1 MSNLPVGQ
9 AKTRLVVASGN
20 AGKLREFERLLSPLG
35 FDVVAQAELGVDSPP
50 EPHMTFLENALVK
63 ARHASLLTG
72 LPALADDS
80 GICVPALGGAPGV
93 HSARYAEP
101 EAGMDQDALNNRK
114 LVQALSALA
123 DRRAYYAAVLVFVS
137 HAHDPLP
144 LVAQGIW
151 HGEVTAEP
159 RGENGFG
166 YDPHFFLPAF
176 GKTAAELEPGEKN
189 RVSHRG
195 QALTSLLT
203 QLQSLR
209 KSV

>member
-63 ARHASLLTG
+63 ARHASLITG

-80 GICVPALGGAPGV
+80 GICVPALAGAPGV

-151 HGEVTAEP
+151 HGEVVAEP

-176 GKTAAELEPGEKN
+176 GKTAAELEPAQKN
-189 RVSHRG
+189 LVSHRG
-195 QALTSLLT
+195 QALTSLLA

-209 KSV
+209 QSV